1 MMRDP
6 SSRTLLT
13 PWGSALSESE
23 KAESFTNNLESSFLP
38 VAFPIAP
45 VVTVIIDVDLR
56 SYFVTPSTE
65 LNLTNPEEAQEVIRV
80 LKVCNTLEPIGIP
93 NRALKHLPQRTVSLL
108 VLIFNTILL
117 THHFP

>member
-1 MMRDP
+1 M
-6 SSRTLLT
+6 
-13 PWGSALSESE
+13 
-23 KAESFTNNLESSFLP
+23 P

-45 VVTVIIDVDLR
+45 AVTVIIDVDLR